1 MKQNRNDNKNIK
13 SQQIKR
19 TKRMKLTAAVVLLGA
34 LACGTQAL
42 RPAPGVSDFI
52 SESGLPHCNEK
63 QTNAGSFSVSRVR
76 CGCDDDEEKV
86 GKRLGYKY
94 ISHWKVPVFS
104 AYCVPAG
111 TADEPRVCR
120 MMMPADCPK
129 PGLLP
134 TNCGPC
140 GCDCTFV
147 NREFQL
153 RRPKKHRK
161 HKKKKGYSRPVVP
174 NYRRLAAGFAFRLT
188 CQDECGRSNQWCL
201 RHVSGISTKP
211 NDDYV
216 RQGIS
221 QCSSRKR
228 ECLNRC

>member
-1 MKQNRNDNKNIK
+1 
-13 SQQIKR
+13 
-19 TKRMKLTAAVVLLGA
+19 MKLTAAVVILGA

-52 SESGLPHCNEK
+52 SESGLPHCNEM

-86 GKRLGYKY
+86 GKSLGLTN
-94 ISHWKVPVFS
+94 IGPWKVPVFS
-104 AYCVPAG
+104 AYCVPDG
-111 TADEPRVCR
+111 TADEPRMCR
-120 MMMPADCPK
+120 LMMPANCAE

-147 NREFQL
+147 SRKWKPPT
-153 RRPKKHRK
+153 RRP
-161 HKKKKGYSRPVVP
+161 
-174 NYRRLAAGFAFRLT
+174 RRLAAEFACRSK
-188 CQDECGRSNQWCL
+188 CGRSNQWCL
-201 RHVSGISTKP
+201 RHISGISTRP

-216 RQGIS
+216 RRQIS
-221 QCSSRKR
+221 ECSSRKR
-228 ECLNRC
+228 ECLIGC